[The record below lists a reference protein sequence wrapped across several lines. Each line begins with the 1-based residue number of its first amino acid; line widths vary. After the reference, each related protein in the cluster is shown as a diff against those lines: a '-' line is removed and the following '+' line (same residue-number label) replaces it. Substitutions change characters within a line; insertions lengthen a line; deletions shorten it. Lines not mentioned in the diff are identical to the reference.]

1 MNILQRV
8 DGHKT
13 ETAGALAVIPG
24 IMEGIDLIWNL
35 PPVYDKAT
43 ATVNLIIGVL
53 AAFGVSHKV
62 AKFMAR
68 RGAK

>member
-1 MNILQRV
+1 MNILQRF

-24 IMEGIDLIWNL
+24 VMEGLDLIWKF

-43 ATVNLIIGVL
+43 ATVNLIIGLL
-53 AAFGVSHKV
+53 AAFGVSHKF
-62 AKFMAR
+62 AKYMAK